1 MLDAVIL
8 SASDKDA
15 RRTSTSNPPR
25 NSVGQV
31 PRAQPYRAPVL
42 SPQFPLL
49 LYFHAALSPRIPT
62 LGQCLSL
69 RRHFL
74 APRLFSI
81 PPPRIPRHLRL
92 SLSRSRQS
100 HDPRSRPSLLQ
111 LGWQHLDDPRRHPRR
126 TSRPSAL
133 WSVLLFPRSNLRLH
147 LLRLLVF
154 RKFSL
159 HWHVH
164 EGRPRRRPSPRQRRH
179 RRLDYPLRSVG
190 PSPR

>member
-8 SASDKDA
+8 SASDTDA

-49 LYFHAALSPRIPT
+49 LYPHAALSPRNPT
-62 LGQCLSL
+62 LGPRLPV
-69 RRHFL
+69 RRHLL
-74 APRLFSI
+74 APRLFSF
-81 PPPRIPRHLRL
+81 PSSRLSRHLRL

-133 WSVLLFPRSNLRLH
+133 WSALLFPRPTLRLH
-147 LLRLLVF
+147 LLRLLLF

-159 HWHVH
+159 QCHVH
-164 EGRPRRRPSPRQRRH
+164 EGRPRRRPSPRHRRH
-179 RRLDYPLRSVG
+179 RRLAHPLRSL
-190 PSPR
+190 R